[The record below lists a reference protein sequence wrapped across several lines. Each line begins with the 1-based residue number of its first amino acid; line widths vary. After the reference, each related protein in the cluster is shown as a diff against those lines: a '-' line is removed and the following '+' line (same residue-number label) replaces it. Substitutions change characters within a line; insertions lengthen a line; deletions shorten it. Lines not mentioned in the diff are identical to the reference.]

1 MYRAEKQRRPL
12 LCEYVKRQSDFWRP
26 MNHLSKRG
34 NCYHYCHNSNY
45 KRHYRDSEVEKF
57 YHAPTNL
64 EIVAGLTS

>member
-1 MYRAEKQRRPL
+1 
-12 LCEYVKRQSDFWRP
+12 